1 MEKNHIGFILKLIN
15 DRLTNKFNQL
25 LKEKN
30 ITAKQLQILE
40 YLKSNQDT
48 PITQKNLEIVF
59 HVSHPTIS
67 RMLKEMEK
75 NSFIH
80 TYFNPENKK
89 MKIIEF
95 NLSKLEDAN
104 EHRDSAEKILTQGFT
119 VKEKE
124 QLFKYLERIYKNI
137 DNLNTL

>member
-1 MEKNHIGFILKLIN
+1 MEKKHIGFLLKLIN

-30 ITAKQLQILE
+30 ITAKQLQVIQ
-40 YLKSNQDT
+40 YLKDNQT
-48 PITQKNLEIVF
+48 KITTQKDLEVAF

-75 NSFIH
+75 NAFIH
-80 TYFNPENKK
+80 TYLSPENKK

-95 NLSKLEDAN
+95 EKSKLKEAD
-104 EHRDSAEKILTQGFT
+104 EHRDSVEKILTQGFT
-119 VKEKE
+119 VKERE
-124 QLFKYLERIYKNI
+124 QLFDYLERIYKNI
-137 DNLNTL
+137 DHLNTL

>member
-1 MEKNHIGFILKLIN
+1 MEKKHIGFLLKLIN

-40 YLKSNQDT
+40 YLKSNQDK
-48 PITQKNLEIVF
+48 PMTQKDLEVAF

-67 RMLKEMEK
+67 KMLKEMEK
-75 NSFIH
+75 NAFIH
-80 TYFNPENKK
+80 TYFSAENKK

-95 NLSKLEDAN
+95 DKSKLVEAD
-104 EHRDSAEKILTQGFT
+104 EHRNSVEKILTQGFT
-119 VKEKE
+119 AEERK
-124 QLFKYLERIYKNI
+124 QLFSYLERVYKNI
-137 DNLNTL
+137 DYLNTL

>member
-1 MEKNHIGFILKLIN
+1 MEKKHIGFLLKLIN

-30 ITAKQLQILE
+30 ITAKQLQVLE
-40 YLKSNQDT
+40 YLKANQEK
-48 PITQKNLEIVF
+48 PITQKNLEVAF

-75 NSFIH
+75 NAFIN
-80 TYFNPENKK
+80 TYLSPENKK

-95 NLSKLEDAN
+95 DKSKLEEAD
-104 EHRDSAEKILTQGFT
+104 EHRNSVEKILTKDFT
-119 VKEKE
+119 TKEKE
-124 QLFKYLERIYKNI
+124 QLFNYLERVYKNI
-137 DNLNTL
+137 DYLNTL

>member
-1 MEKNHIGFILKLIN
+1 MEKKHIGFLLKLIN

-40 YLKSNQDT
+40 YLKSNQDK
-48 PITQKNLEIVF
+48 PLTQKDLEVAF

-67 RMLKEMEK
+67 KMLKEMEK
-75 NSFIH
+75 NAFIH
-80 TYFNPENKK
+80 TYFSSENKK

-95 NLSKLEDAN
+95 DKSKLVEAD
-104 EHRDSAEKILTQGFT
+104 EHRNSVEKNTYSRLHSRRKKAII
-119 VKEKE
+119 
-124 QLFKYLERIYKNI
+124 QLLGTRLQKH
-137 DNLNTL
+137 